1 MWNNTHTASSKSKVK
16 VCYLFRKGSDTMEQR
31 VNTVSKI
38 YVTCAGERRVG
49 NLDYSYSEAGV
60 EGIYPS
66 MALQS

>member
-1 MWNNTHTASSKSKVK
+1 
-16 VCYLFRKGSDTMEQR
+16 MEQR